1 MVLVEVAGTK
11 DGERVV
17 HTVYAGLGHREAAE
31 RFGATATAYLTGSGA
46 AAGAI
51 LLAEGT
57 IRERGKLSPENLDPK
72 PFFPLLREFGIE
84 VKERIRRERSL
95 S

>member
-1 MVLVEVAGTK
+1 MHETAPLALINTTE
-11 DGERVV
+11 DIN
-17 HTVYAGLGHREAAE
+17 
-31 RFGATATAYLTGSGA
+31 ATATAYLTGSGA

-51 LLAEGT
+51 LLADGT

-72 PFFPLLREFGIE
+72 PFFRLLRRFGIE
-84 VKERIRRERSL
+84 AKERIRRERSL